1 MAVMC
6 LEETGDSLANRTRL
20 VRQLLDQG
28 MPADYSDDGKTLLH
42 TCARKGLTSFAKELI
57 DRGAN
62 VNARFDD
69 LKEFARG
76 NPMLAKQ
83 SAEWRGA
90 TPLMFAAQQG
100 YKSCVRLLLEHGARI
115 DIRLPD
121 ETRFP
126 FRPGANAALMAELS
140 GHAEV
145 ARLINEFSSDKGRAT
160 GRHAREPPQTPSRAQ
175 RLAEDEAAFDAITQD
190 ALAREIMTDAE
201 HDVLTDR
208 LASGHAS
215 FGAIVNKLLETGTGV
230 ELTGLSK
237 APE

>member
-1 MAVMC
+1 MAVDMPDDEVWEGFGMAVMC

-83 SAEWRGA
+83 SAEWRRR
-90 TPLMFAAQQG
+90 
-100 YKSCVRLLLEHGARI
+100 SC
-115 DIRLPD
+115 LPHSRV
-121 ETRFP
+121 TRAVSGCCSSTERASTFG
-126 FRPGANAALMAELS
+126 FRTKPDF
-140 GHAEV
+140 
-145 ARLINEFSSDKGRAT
+145 RSD
-160 GRHAREPPQTPSRAQ
+160 
-175 RLAEDEAAFDAITQD
+175 LAPMP
-190 ALAREIMTDAE
+190 R
-201 HDVLTDR
+201 
-208 LASGHAS
+208 
-215 FGAIVNKLLETGTGV
+215 
-230 ELTGLSK
+230 
-237 APE
+237 